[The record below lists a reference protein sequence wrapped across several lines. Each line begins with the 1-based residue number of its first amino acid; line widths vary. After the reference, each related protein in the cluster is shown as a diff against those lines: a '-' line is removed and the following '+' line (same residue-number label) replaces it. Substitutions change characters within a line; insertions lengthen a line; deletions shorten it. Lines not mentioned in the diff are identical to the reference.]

1 MVPGLHS
8 RMKSVCA
15 GVARKRPYPLNPGN
29 KPCLF
34 RRACASHCEGGMLH
48 RLLASS
54 PLASAA
60 RSTGH
65 ELLPGQHSASTC
77 QHEGNI

>member
-1 MVPGLHS
+1 MVPGMHA
-8 RMKSVCA
+8 RMEGVCPGA
-15 GVARKRPYPLNPGN
+15 ARKRPYPSTLNP
-29 KPCLF
+29 KPSLS

-77 QHEGNI
+77 QREGDV